1 MRFIVLASLGVLLL
15 ALLLPVLL
23 TPVPAEETTEEV
35 IYTELPPEQPSPAE
49 SAEQAPAL
57 FYTSQQDMPL
67 EPLDENLILQ
77 VQIGDQIQAMTMAD
91 YLQGVVAAEMPA
103 SFHLEALK
111 AQAVAARTYTL
122 HRMLV
127 TPTARHPGAYVCG
140 DYACC
145 KAYHNAERLRERWGD
160 EYDLHRQTI
169 ARAVEE
175 TDGVILL
182 YDGLPILAAFHAA
195 SSGFTEASGAI
206 WNQLPYL
213 QSVRT
218 FESAADMPRYLV
230 EVELTFAEFRQTAGQ
245 GITGVQL
252 EEDNASNWIS
262 DLAYTDS
269 GRLANLTIGGVT
281 VTGAEFRRLFGL
293 RSTNIA
299 ITFESQGVTIVT
311 RGHGHGV
318 GMSQFGANTLAGLGL
333 TYETILDWYYTDIAF
348 ARIDD
353 LFFSQ

>member
-1 MRFIVLASLGVLLL
+1 
-15 ALLLPVLL
+15 
-23 TPVPAEETTEEV
+23 
-35 IYTELPPEQPSPAE
+35 
-49 SAEQAPAL
+49 
-57 FYTSQQDMPL
+57 MPL
-67 EPLDENLILQ
+67 GYLDEELMLQ
-77 VQIGDQIQAMTMAD
+77 VQIGDQIQEMTMAE

-127 TPTARHPGAYVCG
+127 APTARHPGAYVCG
-140 DYACC
+140 SYACC
-145 KAYHNAERLRERWGD
+145 KAYHSPERLRERWGD
-160 EYDLHRQTI
+160 DFGIHRQTI
-169 ARAVEE
+169 AQAVAG
-175 TDGVILL
+175 TDGSIML
-182 YDGLPILAAFHAA
+182 YDNLPILAAFHAA

-230 EVELTFAEFRQTAGQ
+230 EVELTFDEFRQTAVQ
-245 GITGVQL
+245 GIPGVQL
-252 EEDNASNWIS
+252 AEDDASNWIS
-262 DLAYTDS
+262 DLTYTDS

-293 RSTNIA
+293 RSTNI
-299 ITFESQGVTIVT
+299 TFSFPAQGMTIVT

-333 TYETILDWYYTDIAF
+333 TYEAILKWYYTNIDI
-348 ARIDD
+348 
-353 LFFSQ
+353 SQMDF